1 MNARSGWIVVA
12 AVCAMVAV
20 SAWADEPAGTAAGGG
35 QTAPAAAA
43 DNSTSPFAEAPKE
56 PVKTRADHVAA
67 LDREQMRW
75 YITCR
80 DLAEGPL
87 SSASMDEFRDGERR
101 LLEITAPKALWP
113 MGLALYTPNMRHRSA
128 FLKAATQFARTSG
141 PPTDKVA
148 LAYLSDMAV
157 GDASGILRGQ
167 ARAAIL
173 HPDTPKHA
181 DQLRYRAATYHRA
194 DVRERAAAMLADLKE
209 TAAVAELIEVLT
221 TEEIRAKGAW
231 VDTYNVILDIR
242 ATNAGV
248 PTFRQVPVQAAASGM
263 GIATGIIEVPTV
275 RVSAINTSVIAPGG
289 YRIEPDWEIATR
301 RHAGVLAALKKLTG
315 EDFGYDKA
323 KWRQWLRSQRDTGGN
338 SKDYD
343 IQWDTPGGGDK
354 KDDKDTRND
363 KDARR

>member
-1 MNARSGWIVVA
+1 MKARSGWVLVA
-12 AVCAMVAV
+12 AWCVMAAAT
-20 SAWADEPAGTAAGGG
+20 AWADEPASAPAGEG
-35 QTAPAAAA
+35 QASPAAAA
-43 DNSTSPFAEAPKE
+43 ANSASPFAEAPKE
-56 PVKTRADHVAA
+56 PVKTRADHIAA
-67 LDREQMRW
+67 LDQEQMKW
-75 YITCR
+75 YIVCR

-87 SSASMDEFRDGERR
+87 SSTSMDEFREGERR
-101 LLEITAPKALWP
+101 LLEITDPKALWP

-141 PPTDKVA
+141 PPTDKMA

-173 HPDTPKHA
+173 HPDTPKYT

-194 DVRERAAAMLADLKE
+194 DVRERAATMLADLKE

-248 PTFRQVPVQAAASGM
+248 PTFRQVPVQAATPGM

-301 RHAGVLAALKKLTG
+301 RHPGVLAALKKLTG

-323 KWRQWLRSQRDTGGN
+323 KWRQWLRSQQDTGGA

-343 IQWDTPGGGDK
+343 IQWDTPSGGDK
-354 KDDKDTRND
+354 KDAKDQKNDKDTKR
-363 KDARR
+363 